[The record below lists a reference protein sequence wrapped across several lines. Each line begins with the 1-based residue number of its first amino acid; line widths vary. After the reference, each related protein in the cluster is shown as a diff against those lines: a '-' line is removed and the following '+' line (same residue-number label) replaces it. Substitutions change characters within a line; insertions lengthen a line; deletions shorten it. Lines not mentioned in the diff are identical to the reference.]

1 MVDMERGTI
10 VGKVQQKGIEGKTK
24 KKNTFK
30 YTLSHERI
38 ICLD

>member
-10 VGKVQQKGIEGKTK
+10 VGKVQKGIEGKTK
-24 KKNTFK
+24 EKHTFK